1 MSNIE
6 VIIPVK
12 NEEINLPFAL
22 KSVMDWADKVWVV
35 DSESTD
41 KTCEISKEAGA
52 NVVVQPWLGY
62 AKQKNWA
69 LDNLALE
76 ADWIFFLDAD
86 EAILP
91 ELRDELLSISGQSVS
106 GVKESAFNINRYF
119 MFLGKRIRHCG
130 YYPSWNVRFFKR
142 GKARYEERE
151 VHEHMV
157 VEGITGKLKG
167 HMEHWDRRGLEPY
180 MAKHNHY
187 STLEAKEILQQSK
200 TKDDTIDANLFGNAQ
215 QRRRWIKRH
224 VYPHLPARWLFRFF
238 WMYLLR
244 FGFLDG
250 ITGLRFCLFI
260 SSYELLISLKTVEL
274 RLEEQSNGK

>member
-12 NEEINLPFAL
+12 NEEINLPYAL
-22 KSVMDWADKVWVV
+22 ASVMEWADAVWVV
-35 DSESTD
+35 DCGSTD
-41 KTCEISKEAGA
+41 RTCEIAKKAGA
-52 NVVVQPWLGY
+52 VVVEQSWLGY

-69 LDNLALE
+69 LDNLELK
-76 ADWIFFLDAD
+76 ADWVFFLDAD

-91 ELRDELLSISGQSVS
+91 ELKKELLSIASLPVEEIR
-106 GVKESAFNINRYF
+106 ESAFNINRYF
-119 MFLGKRIRHCG
+119 VFLGKRIRHCG

-142 GKARYEERE
+142 NKARYEERE

-157 VEGITGKLKG
+157 VDGITGALKG
-167 HMEHWDRRGLEPY
+167 HMEHWDRRGLELY
-180 MAKHNHY
+180 MEKHNHY
-187 STLEAKEILQQSK
+187 STLEAKEILHQSK
-200 TKDDTIDANLFGNAQ
+200 KEALAIDASLFGTTQ

-224 VYPHLPARWLFRFF
+224 IYPHLPARWLFRFF
-238 WMYLLR
+238 WMYILR

-274 RLEEQSNGK
+274 QQAENSNDS